1 MTGRM
6 VGTVLL
12 LAFSAAAQ
20 QQGTAPGPIS
30 PGKAAEAAHHACLD
44 QERAALERGEGFG
57 MALAADRN
65 GFPGPRH
72 VLELRAELKLTPEQ
86 QSAIEDL
93 FRRMKQQALARGKD
107 VLVAEQKLETLFAA
121 KRPEAELR
129 EQAFRAA
136 TLRAELRWV
145 HLSAHLAAQKLLSP
159 EQLAAYQHLRYGSH
173 PGAGASESR

>member
-12 LAFSAAAQ
+12 LVFSAAAQ
-20 QQGTAPGPIS
+20 HQDTAPGPIS
-30 PGKAAEAAHHACLD
+30 LGKAAEAAHHAYLD

-57 MALAADRN
+57 MAMAADRN

-72 VLELRAELKLTPEQ
+72 VLELKAELKLTPEQ

-93 FRRMKQQALARGKD
+93 FRRMKQRALARGKD

-159 EQLAAYQHLRYGSH
+159 EQLAAYQHLRRGRH
-173 PGAGASESR
+173 PAAGTPESR

>member
-20 QQGTAPGPIS
+20 QDTAPGPIS
-30 PGKAAEAAHHACLD
+30 PGKAVQAAHHAYLD

-57 MALAADRN
+57 MAMAADRN

-72 VLELRAELKLTPEQ
+72 VLELKAELKLTPEQ

-93 FRRMKQQALARGKD
+93 FRRMKQRALARGKD

-159 EQLAAYQHLRYGSH
+159 EQLAAYQHLRHGRQ
-173 PGAGASESR
+173 PAARTPESR

>member
-1 MTGRM
+1 MMSRTI
-6 VGTVLL
+6 GTVLL

-20 QQGTAPGPIS
+20 HQDTAPEPIS
-30 PGKAAEAAHHACLD
+30 PGKAAGAAHHACLD

-65 GFPGPRH
+65 GYPGPRH
-72 VLELRAELKLTPEQ
+72 LLELKAELKLTPEQ

-93 FRRMKQQALARGKD
+93 FRRMKQQALARGKE
-107 VLVAEQKLETLFAA
+107 VLVAEQNLDAMFAGR
-121 KRPEAELR
+121 RPEAELR

-159 EQLAAYQHLRYGSH
+159 EQLAAYQHLRYGHH
-173 PGAGASESR
+173 PAAPTSESP